1 MTTTDIA
8 DRPGSQLSVD
18 ALQRAVG
25 RLLAAHSV
33 TALRISLGL
42 IIAGFGAL
50 KFVPGW
56 SPAEQ
61 LVMKAVD
68 GMTFG
73 MVTGHLAVVST
84 AALEVFIGLMLLT
97 GWLPR
102 LTLVVTAG
110 WLLGIM
116 SPLVLFPH
124 ELFPGGLP
132 TLAAQYILKD
142 IILAAAVA
150 VVGAASLGAR
160 FLPRR

>member
-1 MTTTDIA
+1 MSSTDIA
-8 DRPGSQLSVD
+8 DRPGQLSVD
-18 ALQRAVG
+18 ALQRTVG
-25 RLLAAHSV
+25 RLLATYSV

-61 LVMKAVD
+61 LVQKAVE

-73 MVTGHLAVVST
+73 MVTGHTGVVMT
-84 AALEVFIGLMLLT
+84 AALEVFIGLMLVT
-97 GWLPR
+97 GRLPR
-102 LTLVVTAG
+102 LTLVITAG

-116 SPLVLFPH
+116 SPLVLFPG

-150 VVGAASLGAR
+150 VVGAVSLGAR
-160 FLPRR
+160 FVEAR

>member
-8 DRPGSQLSVD
+8 DRPGRLSVD
-18 ALQRAVG
+18 ALQRAVA

-61 LVMKAVD
+61 LVRKAVE

-73 MVTGHLAVVST
+73 MVTGHTAVVLT

-97 GWLPR
+97 GRLPR
-102 LTLVVTAG
+102 LTLVVSAG
-110 WLLGIM
+110 WLLGVI
-116 SPLVLFPH
+116 SPLALFPE
-124 ELFPGGLP
+124 ELFPSGLP

-142 IILAAAVA
+142 IILAAALA
-150 VVGAASLGAR
+150 VVGAKSLGAR
-160 FLPRR
+160 FVPAP

>member
-1 MTTTDIA
+1 MTSTEIA
-8 DRPGSQLSVD
+8 GRPTQLSLD
-18 ALQRAVG
+18 ALQRTVG

-73 MVTGHLAVVST
+73 MVTGHTAVVAT
-84 AALEVFIGLMLLT
+84 AALEVFIGFLLLT
-97 GWLPR
+97 GRLPR
-102 LTLVVTAG
+102 FTLIVTAG

-116 SPLVLFPH
+116 SPLVLFPG

-142 IILAAAVA
+142 VILAAAVA
-150 VVGAASLGAR
+150 VVGAVSLGAR
-160 FLPRR
+160 FVQGR

>member
-8 DRPGSQLSVD
+8 KRPGELSVD
-18 ALQRAVG
+18 ALERTVG
-25 RLLAAHSV
+25 RFLATRSV
-33 TALRISLGL
+33 TALRASLGL
-42 IIAGFGAL
+42 VIAGFGSL

-73 MVTGHLAVVST
+73 VVTGTTAVVAT
-84 AALEVFIGLMLLT
+84 AVLEVFIGLMFLT
-97 GWLPR
+97 GRLPR
-102 LTLVVTAG
+102 FTLIITAG
-110 WLLGIM
+110 WLFGIM
-116 SPLVLFPH
+116 SPLVLFSG

-150 VVGAASLGAR
+150 VVGAVSLGAR
-160 FLPRR
+160 FIRTR

>member
-8 DRPGSQLSVD
+8 DRPSQLSVD

-61 LVMKAVD
+61 LVEKAVD
-68 GMTFG
+68 GMTLG
-73 MVTGHLAVVST
+73 MVTGHTAVAAT
-84 AALEVFIGLMLLT
+84 AALEVFIGLMFLT
-97 GWLPR
+97 GRLPR

-116 SPLVLFPH
+116 SPLVLFPG

-150 VVGAASLGAR
+150 VIGAVSLGAR
-160 FLPRR
+160 LTPAR